1 MLRTLGQKFLV
12 MTPMPVTIY
21 RIVHL
26 ELSFEHSAAIWVICH
41 LSDGQWVPYHW
52 VMLWCALAFY
62 NVVSA
67 HWWGDGLFDVVGV
80 VELGNLKILCFY

>member
-41 LSDGQWVPYHW
+41 LSDGQ
-52 VMLWCALAFY
+52 
-62 NVVSA
+62 
-67 HWWGDGLFDVVGV
+67 
-80 VELGNLKILCFY
+80 